1 MTIEKKKGFAVAAV
15 VLALMAGAVILYMEN
30 RSNVPVKALR
40 VMAENI
46 DLQVKNVLFT
56 EVGGSG
62 EKWEIRAE
70 TAQYNRKENVVLFDK
85 VAVKLVMDDNKTFLM
100 TGDKGRFMTATKDMD
115 VVGNVVIIS
124 DQGDRYTTD
133 HLNYSN
139 AARKIFTDGN
149 VTMEN
154 ARMKVTGVGMHLL
167 MEAKQ
172 LKILSR
178 VKVQTK

>member
-1 MTIEKKKGFAVAAV
+1 MKLDRKKGFVIAAAV
-15 VLALMAGAVILYMEN
+15 LAVLATAVILYMHN
-30 RSNVPVKALR
+30 RADTPVRALK
-40 VMAENI
+40 VLAENV
-46 DLQVKNVLFT
+46 DLQIKNILFT

-70 TAQYNRKENVVLFDK
+70 TAQYMRKENVVLFDK
-85 VAVKLVMDDNKTFLM
+85 VSVKLVLDDGKTFLM
-100 TGDKGRFMTATKDMD
+100 TGDKGRFMTTTKDMD

-139 AARKIFTDGN
+139 AGKKIFTDGS
-149 VTMEN
+149 VMMEN
-154 ARMKVTGVGMHLL
+154 ARMKITGVGMNLL
-167 MEAKQ
+167 MQAKE
-172 LKILSR
+172 LKILSK

>member
-1 MTIEKKKGFAVAAV
+1 MIIDRKKGLVVAAA
-15 VLALMAGAVILYMEN
+15 VLAVSATAVILYVGN
-30 RSNVPVKALR
+30 RADAPAKALK
-40 VMAENI
+40 VMADNV
-46 DLQVKNVLFT
+46 DLQIQNILFT

-70 TAQYNRKENVVLFDK
+70 TAQYKRKENVVLFDK
-85 VAVKLVMDDNKTFLM
+85 VSVRLVMADGKTFLM
-100 TGDKGRFMTATKDMD
+100 TGDKGRFMTVTKDMD

-139 AARKIFTDGN
+139 ADKKLFTDGN

-154 ARMKVTGVGMHLL
+154 ARMKVTGVGMNLL
-167 MEAKQ
+167 MQTKQ